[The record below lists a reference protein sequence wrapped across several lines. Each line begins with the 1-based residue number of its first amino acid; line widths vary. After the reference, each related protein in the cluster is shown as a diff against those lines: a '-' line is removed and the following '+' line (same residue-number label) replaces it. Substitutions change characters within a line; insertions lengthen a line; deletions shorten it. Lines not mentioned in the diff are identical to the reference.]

1 MERRA
6 GPAPAARP
14 VALAAFA
21 VRRLGAAALTIFLVV
36 TITFGLAHLAP
47 GEPMLADAERLH
59 ADPARVS
66 RVRTEFGLDRP
77 LAAQYAM
84 YVGNALRGNLGESFT
99 MRRPVT
105 AVLMERLPRTALLA
119 GASLLVA
126 FVLGIALAAVQ
137 ASRAGSWEDGALS
150 AVTLVFYSTPTFWL
164 GLVLLVVF
172 GQWLGWLPVG
182 GMTTAV
188 EHARMSAMGQ
198 MMDVGRH
205 LVLPAITL
213 ALVQTA
219 EIARYQR
226 GALVDALGSE
236 FVRAARARG
245 LSAWAVLVR
254 HALRSA
260 LAPLV
265 TLAGMSVPALLAG
278 SVLVE
283 SVFGWPG
290 MGRLT
295 YDAIVTRDYNLI
307 LAAGLVS
314 GALVALGSLAA
325 DVAAHALDPRSTQ

>member
-1 MERRA
+1 MERGR

-21 VRRLGAAALTIFLVV
+21 VRRLGAAAFTIILVV
-36 TITFGLAHLAP
+36 TITFALAHLAP
-47 GEPMLADAERLH
+47 GEPMLAEAERLH
-59 ADPARVS
+59 ADPALVQ

-77 LAAQYAM
+77 LTEQYAR

-99 MRRPVT
+99 MRRPVV
-105 AVLMERLPRTALLA
+105 AVIMERLPRTALLA

-126 FVLGIALAAVQ
+126 FALGIVVAAWQ
-137 ASRAGSWEDGALS
+137 ASRAGSWSDGAMS
-150 AVTLVFYSTPTFWL
+150 AVTLVFHSTPTFWL

-172 GQWLGWLPVG
+172 GQWLGWLPVS

-188 EHARMSAMGQ
+188 EHARMGAMARLL
-198 MMDVGRH
+198 DVGRH
-205 LVLPAITL
+205 LILPALTL
-213 ALVQTA
+213 GLVQTA
-219 EIARYQR
+219 EVARYQR
-226 GALVDALGSE
+226 SALLDALSAE
-236 FVRAARARG
+236 YVRAARARG

-260 LAPLV
+260 LAPVV
-265 TLAGMSVPALLAG
+265 TLAGMSVPAMLAG
-278 SVLVE
+278 AVLVE

-295 YDAIVTRDYNLI
+295 HEAILTRDYNLI

-325 DVAAHALDPRSTQ
+325 DIAAHALDPRTTP